1 LYDAAPIKIWRQ
13 KKYIPPRQWQPGD
26 ADYFPAAMLA
36 TPAVPFVG
44 FESR

>member
-13 KKYIPPRQWQPGD
+13 KKYIPPRQWQLVMLT
-26 ADYFPAAMLA
+26 YFPAAMFA

>member
-13 KKYIPPRQWQPGD
+13 KNTSRRVNGSRVMLT
-26 ADYFPAAMLA
+26 YFPAAMLA